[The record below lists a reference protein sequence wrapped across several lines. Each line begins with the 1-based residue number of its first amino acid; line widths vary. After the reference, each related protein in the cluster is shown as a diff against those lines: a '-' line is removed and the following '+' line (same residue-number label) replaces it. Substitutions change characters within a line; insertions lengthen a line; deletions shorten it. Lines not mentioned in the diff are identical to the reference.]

1 MKDLSINCW
10 LLPER
15 FLGNELERTKKFDK
29 SYVFFMFEVKTIVE
43 CNLKGGRLL
52 GEYLIILFRTLFLY
66 SVILLIFRLM
76 GKREIGELS
85 ILDFVVYI
93 MIAEMAS
100 LAIENTKDPLINT
113 LLPIIILVVVQITMA
128 ILSLKSKKFRDIVDG
143 KPTVII
149 NNGKID
155 EKAMRAQRYNF
166 DDLLLQLREKDVG
179 NIADVEYA
187 ILEPSGQLSVFQKNQ
202 NTDSGDKQ
210 ENGNLALPLI
220 IDGNIQEENLIRIKK
235 NISWIKTE
243 LKNKGYKDLT
253 KISFCSFQNGEFFI
267 DIKDE

>member
-166 DDLLLQLREKDVG
+166 DDLLLQLDRK
-179 NIADVEYA
+179 
-187 ILEPSGQLSVFQKNQ
+187 SVV
-202 NTDSGDKQ
+202 
-210 ENGNLALPLI
+210 
-220 IDGNIQEENLIRIKK
+220 
-235 NISWIKTE
+235 
-243 LKNKGYKDLT
+243 
-253 KISFCSFQNGEFFI
+253 
-267 DIKDE
+267 